1 MGDSGI
7 IAARSQGELR
17 CILAS
22 ALQALAMPLSEEV
35 NLDHGWIVLGCGA
48 TLVNNLQKLLGWL
61 WVHLEGISSPSSELE
76 LWAT

>member
-1 MGDSGI
+1 
-7 IAARSQGELR
+7 
-17 CILAS
+17 
-22 ALQALAMPLSEEV
+22 MPLSEEV